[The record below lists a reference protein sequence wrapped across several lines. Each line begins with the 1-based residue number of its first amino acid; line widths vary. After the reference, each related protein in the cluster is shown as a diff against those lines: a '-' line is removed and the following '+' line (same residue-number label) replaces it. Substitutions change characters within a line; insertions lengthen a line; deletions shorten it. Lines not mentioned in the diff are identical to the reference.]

1 MSGDGG
7 NAMLG
12 ELRVTP
18 VGTGP
23 APLSHVATVLR
34 IIERSSLAYQVH
46 PMGTT
51 LEGEIDQILD
61 VVRQSHVELR
71 KRVPRV
77 LIELSLDDR
86 QVEEGEMVR
95 GVNRLRELA
104 APTPLERVVR
114 A

>member
-1 MSGDGG
+1 
-7 NAMLG
+7 MLG

-23 APLSHVATVLR
+23 APVSHVATVLR
-34 IIERSSLAYQVH
+34 ILDRSPLAYQVH

-51 LEGEIDQILD
+51 LEGEIDQILG
-61 VVRQSHVELR
+61 VVRECHQELR
-71 KRVPRV
+71 KKAPRV

-95 GVNRLRELA
+95 GLNRLRDAA